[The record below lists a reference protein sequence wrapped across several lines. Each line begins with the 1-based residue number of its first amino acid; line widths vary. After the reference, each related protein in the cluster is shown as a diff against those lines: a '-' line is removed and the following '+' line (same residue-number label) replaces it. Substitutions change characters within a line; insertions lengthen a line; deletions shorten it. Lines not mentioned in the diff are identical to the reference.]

1 MSISYQDA
9 LDIIE
14 GLSKFGS
21 RLELERIRKLS
32 DRLDNLQDKIPV
44 IHIGGTNGK
53 GSVARMVSS
62 VLIQGGYKVGLYT
75 SPHLHSPRE
84 RIQINNIPIGKED
97 FAQTLE
103 ELIPYIEEIS
113 EKESEFYLTQFE
125 ILTMMAFLYFYK
137 MEIDVLVLEVGLGG
151 RLDATNIVNNVIA
164 TVITNVDWDH
174 MDRLGNT
181 ISLIAREKAGIIKR
195 AIPIVTGAKGEA
207 LDIIKETAK
216 SLDSPIYVLG
226 RDFFLPWWTVSQVGT
241 EICFK
246 NKSNNRVFFTGLK
259 GLYQVEN
266 MAISIMTLE
275 LIKDRFPFSL
285 EAMHLGLK
293 NTFWPGRMEIVSNS
307 PIILLDG
314 AHNRAG
320 VEKLAF
326 SLINLFY
333 KKPTLIV
340 GILKDK
346 DAYGML
352 DLLAPYVKE
361 KVIVTAPKNKRA
373 LQVEILGKIVND
385 VGKIPIIVPSIKESI
400 NVGLNLEKEFICIAG
415 SLYTVAEAREE
426 FLDGIEKE

>member
-1 MSISYQDA
+1 MISYQDA

-14 GLSKFGS
+14 GISKFGS
-21 RLELERIRKLS
+21 RLELERIKKLS
-32 DRLDNLQDKIPV
+32 NRLDNLQDKIPV

-53 GSVARMVSS
+53 GSVASMISS
-62 VLIQGGYKVGLYT
+62 VLIQGGYRVGLYT

-84 RIQINNIPIGKED
+84 RIRINNIPIDKES

-113 EKESEFYLTQFE
+113 EKDSEFYLTQFE

-137 MEIDVLVLEVGLGG
+137 VGVDIVVLEVGLGG

-181 ISLIAREKAGIIKR
+181 ISLIAREKAGIIKNGV
-195 AIPIVTGAKGEA
+195 PLVTGANGEA

-216 SLDSPIYVLG
+216 SLNSPIYVLN
-226 RDFFLPWWTVSQVGT
+226 RDFFVPWWAVSQVGT
-241 EICFK
+241 EICFR
-246 NKSNNRVFFTGLK
+246 NKSDNRTFFTGLK

-266 MAISIMTLE
+266 MAVSIMALE
-275 LIKDRFPFSL
+275 LIRDKFPFSL
-285 EAMHLGLK
+285 EDIHLGLK
-293 NTFWPGRMEIVSNS
+293 NAFWPGRMEIVSNS
-307 PIILLDG
+307 PIVLLDG
-314 AHNRAG
+314 AHNKAG
-320 VEKLAF
+320 AEKLAS

-346 DAYGML
+346 DAYSML
-352 DLLAPYVKE
+352 DLLSPYVKE
-361 KVIVTAPKNKRA
+361 DVIVTAPKNKRA
-373 LQVEILGKIVND
+373 LEVEMLSKIVSD
-385 VGKIPIIVPSIKESI
+385 VGKVPIIVPSIKEGI
-400 NVGLNLEKEFICIAG
+400 NLGLNIEKEFICITG
-415 SLYTVAEAREE
+415 SLYTIAEAREE